1 MKKYLYAI
9 VALLFGFCFATGLCV
24 RALSEPTAVAN
35 LSSIPSMR
43 IVLDAGH
50 GGIDGGVVGV
60 KTGNKESDVNLTIVY
75 ALKERLMDAGF
86 AVTLTR
92 VTDGGLYGD
101 TSSGFKRRDME
112 KRKQI
117 AEGVSPHC
125 VISIHQNYYPS
136 TSSRGGQVFYT
147 KDREESERLASAIQ
161 TELNALYAKQGVKG
175 RKHKHADYFML
186 RLAPPSVLVECGFLS
201 NPKDDELLSDSNFCS
216 RIADGIATGL
226 LASIS
231 QA

>member
-1 MKKYLYAI
+1 MKKYLYAVVGLI
-9 VALLFGFCFATGLCV
+9 FGFCFAAGLCV
-24 RALSEPTAVAN
+24 RALTQPTAVA
-35 LSSIPSMR
+35 SVPSMR

-60 KTGNKESDVNLTIVY
+60 KTGKKESDVNLAVVF
-75 ALKERLMDAGF
+75 ALKDRLTDAGF
-86 AVTLTR
+86 SVTLTR
-92 VTDGGLYGD
+92 ATEGGLYGD

-117 AEGVSPHC
+117 AESVSPYC
-125 VISIHQNYYPS
+125 VISVHQNYYPS
-136 TSSRGGQVFYT
+136 SSSRGAQVFYT
-147 KDREESERLASAIQ
+147 KDREESEQLAQAIQ

-175 RKHKHADYFML
+175 RKHKYADYFML

-201 NPKDDELLSDSNFCS
+201 NPKDDELLSDPTFCA
-216 RIADGIATGL
+216 RIADGITTGVL
-226 LASIS
+226 SRIS